1 MIQTSHQWMLKT
13 LVIFVEGRYLHN
25 LKVSINILIINYE
38 EKTGIF
44 TGEKLGEPLLI
55 KDS

>member
-1 MIQTSHQWMLKT
+1 M
-13 LVIFVEGRYLHN
+13 FVEGRYLHN
-25 LKVSINILIINYE
+25 LQSIYQYLNIINYE

-44 TGEKLGEPLLI
+44 TEEKLGEPLLI

>member
-1 MIQTSHQWMLKT
+1 M
-13 LVIFVEGRYLHN
+13 FVEGRYLHN

-38 EKTGIF
+38 EKTGII